1 MLVVGLRGLS
11 PGDYRLYSRANGDL
25 QEGSHQ
31 GSPPRTAAAG
41 VPVPVASHCL
51 PSPPQETLQHSQVGL
66 AQSPVGSLL
75 LSPGSWCT
83 QGFACALQEWSL
95 CFPQSCGNPAIQ
107 SRWTSSS
114 DSLGIASSFAGSPGW
129 EVWCRAQNLHKCART
144 SLVLFSHL

>member
-11 PGDYRLYSRANGDL
+11 LGDYRLYSRANGDL

-31 GSPPRTAAAG
+31 GSPSRTDAAG

-95 CFPQSCGNPAIQ
+95 CFPHSCGAPAVRA
-107 SRWTSSS
+107 RWSS
-114 DSLGIASSFAGSPGW
+114 
-129 EVWCRAQNLHKCART
+129 EVNVKDLDGLIR
-144 SLVLFSHL
+144 